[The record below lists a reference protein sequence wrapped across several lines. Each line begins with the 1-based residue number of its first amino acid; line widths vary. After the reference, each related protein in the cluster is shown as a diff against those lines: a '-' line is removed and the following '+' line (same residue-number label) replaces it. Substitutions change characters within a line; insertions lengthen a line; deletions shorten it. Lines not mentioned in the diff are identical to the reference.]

1 MCLDALTLL
10 RFDGRVTSSRTWRSA
25 FAIAAFAFATAAL
38 AACETDRPACIDS
51 TSQSLRTC
59 AGANTVSGI
68 DVSSWQGTVD
78 FTQVAGAGAGFVFL
92 RLSSGQNVDTR
103 FAANWPA
110 AKNAGLVRGAY
121 QYFWPAR
128 DVDEQVDVLVRT
140 LRDSGFSTDDLPPV
154 LDLETLDGL
163 APATVAT
170 FAQHWLARVEAELHV
185 RPLVYT
191 ANFMSNVTGYTFS
204 AYPLW
209 VANYGATCPLMP
221 TGWTSW
227 VFWQSSESGR
237 IAGVAGNVDLDTF
250 NGSTA
255 DLLAF
260 ARSSH
265 IPSSD
270 AGADATAE
278 GGMSEGGADADPR
291 DGAVSEPARDGAVL
305 EPVRDAAVPS
315 KRRPPIPAR
324 PELVPYYLSPHPC
337 P

>member
-1 MCLDALTLL
+1 MHSKRRCLDALPLL
-10 RFDGRVTSSRTWRSA
+10 RFDAGVISSRTWRGA
-25 FAIAAFAFATAAL
+25 FAVATFAVATVAL

-59 AGANTVSGI
+59 AGPMTVSGI
-68 DVSSWQGTVD
+68 DVSSWQGNVD

-140 LRDSGFSTDDLPPV
+140 LRDSGFTTDDLPPV

-163 APATVAT
+163 APATVAAL
-170 FAQHWLARVEAELHV
+170 AQHWLARVEAELHV
-185 RPLVYT
+185 KPLVYT
-191 ANFMSNVTGYTFS
+191 ANFMSNVTGNTFS

-221 TGWTSW
+221 TGWTNW

-237 IAGVAGNVDLDTF
+237 IAGVSGNVDLDTF
-250 NGSTA
+250 NGSMP
-255 DLLAF
+255 DLLAL
-260 ARSSH
+260 ARASH

-270 AGADATAE
+270 
-278 GGMSEGGADADPR
+278 GGADAVAEAGASEGGEPR
-291 DGAVSEPARDGAVL
+291 DAGAPEPL
-305 EPVRDAAVPS
+305 RDAAVPP
-315 KRRPPIPAR
+315 KARPPIPAR
-324 PELVPYYLSPHPC
+324 PELVPYVSPNPC